1 VGTLHLMAMIFM
13 EAIGPEGERLA
24 MAAGDAAKEV
34 TVGWDA
40 EFNSATFDSD
50 AYDPDVELPEHEVG
64 TRVFAA
70 LDELDPDWRSHLREA
85 E

>member
-1 VGTLHLMAMIFM
+1 MAMIFM
-13 EAIGPEGERLA
+13 EAIGSEGERLA
-24 MAAGDAAKEV
+24 MAAGDAAEEV
-34 TVGWDA
+34 AVGWDA

-50 AYDPDVELPEHEVG
+50 AYDPDTELSEDEVR

-70 LDELDPDWRSHLREA
+70 LDELEPDWRSHLREA

>member
-1 VGTLHLMAMIFM
+1 M
-13 EAIGPEGERLA
+13 EAIGPEGPRLA
-24 MAAGDAAKEV
+24 LAAGDATEEV
-34 TVGWDA
+34 AVGWDS

-50 AYDPDVELPEHEVG
+50 AYDSDVELSEDEVR

-70 LDELDPDWRSHLREA
+70 LDGLDPDWRSHLREA

>member
-1 VGTLHLMAMIFM
+1 MAMIFM

-24 MAAGDAAKEV
+24 MAAGDAAEEV
-34 TVGWDA
+34 TVGWDS

-50 AYDPDVELPEHEVG
+50 PYDPDTVLSEEEIR

-70 LDELDPDWRSHLREA
+70 LDGLDPDWRSHLREA
-85 E
+85 G

>member
-1 VGTLHLMAMIFM
+1 M

-24 MAAGDAAKEV
+24 RAAGDAAEEV

-50 AYDPDVELPEHEVG
+50 TYDPDTELSEDEVRS
-64 TRVFAA
+64 RVFAA
-70 LDELDPDWRSHLREA
+70 LDGLDPDWRSHLREA

>member
-1 VGTLHLMAMIFM
+1 MIFM
-13 EAIGPEGERLA
+13 EQVGPEGERLA
-24 MAAGDAAKEV
+24 MAAGDAAEEV

-40 EFNSATFDSD
+40 EFGSATFDSD
-50 AYDPDVELPEHEVG
+50 AYDPDVELSEDEVR

-70 LDELDPDWRSHLREA
+70 LDGLDPDWRSHLREA

>member
-1 VGTLHLMAMIFM
+1 MGMIFM

-24 MAAGDAAKEV
+24 MAAGDAAEEV
-34 TVGWDA
+34 VVGWDE

-50 AYDPDVELPEHEVG
+50 TYGEDTQELSDDEVR

-70 LDELDPDWRSHLREA
+70 LDALDSDWRSHLREA

>member
-1 VGTLHLMAMIFM
+1 MAMIFM
-13 EAIGPEGERLA
+13 EAIGSEGERLA
-24 MAAGDAAKEV
+24 MAAGDAAEEV
-34 TVGWDA
+34 AVGWDA
-40 EFNSATFDSD
+40 EFNSATFDSN
-50 AYDPDVELPEHEVG
+50 AHDPDTELSEDEVR